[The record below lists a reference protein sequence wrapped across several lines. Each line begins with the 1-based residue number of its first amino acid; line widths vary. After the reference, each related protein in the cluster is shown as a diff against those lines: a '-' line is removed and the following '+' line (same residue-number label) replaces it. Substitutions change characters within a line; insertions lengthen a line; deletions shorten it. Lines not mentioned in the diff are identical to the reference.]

1 MLVSAITV
9 ASSLL
14 GIIAQCVT
22 PEVEITLNAR
32 DAAHI
37 TVEVANV
44 GDHRLCYFLG
54 DGPRSFYLTQNGV
67 EAPFPNGVPHIGPGS
82 RCTVLGAGETKVVT
96 FDLSVI
102 YPTMAPGDELCI
114 LASAWDHDAA
124 EDAETTIKACQIV
137 QG

>member
-1 MLVSAITV
+1 MLLPALTV

-14 GIIAQCVT
+14 AVIVQCVT
-22 PEVEITLNAR
+22 PEAEVTLNAR
-32 DAAHI
+32 DAADI

-54 DGPRSFYLTQNGV
+54 DARSFYLTQNGV
-67 EAPFPNGVPHIGPGS
+67 EAPFPTGVPHMGPGP
-82 RCTVLGAGETKVVT
+82 RCAVLGAGESKLET

-114 LASAWDHDAA
+114 LAAVWDHDASD
-124 EDAETTIKACQIV
+124 EAETTVKACQIV
-137 QG
+137 QR